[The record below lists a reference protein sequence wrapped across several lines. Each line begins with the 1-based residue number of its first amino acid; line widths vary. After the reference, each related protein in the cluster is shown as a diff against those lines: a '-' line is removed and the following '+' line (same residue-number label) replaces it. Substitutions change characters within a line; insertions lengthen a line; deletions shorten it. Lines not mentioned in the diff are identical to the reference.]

1 MYTVNRCKT
10 LMGYILYVSL
20 FTVVIFSG
28 NRHGA
33 LLRVNI
39 LLLTIFV
46 MKSSYNHVLSRNRCI
61 FMVLTLLE
69 TTNYHCIAIVRMVT
83 NVVYFNLKYIFFG
96 CSRLII
102 YIRFAR
108 QVICVHLLITNIYYI
123 IIIIIF
129 KCEKKINCVG
139 ASYSK

>member
-1 MYTVNRCKT
+1 MPTGMSFINVRK
-10 LMGYILYVSL
+10 ILIQVS
-20 FTVVIFSG
+20 
-28 NRHGA
+28 H
-33 LLRVNI
+33 
-39 LLLTIFV
+39 
-46 MKSSYNHVLSRNRCI
+46 NHVLSRNVCI

-83 NVVYFNLKYIFFG
+83 NIVYFNLKYIFFG
-96 CSRLII
+96 RSRLII

-139 ASYSK
+139 ASYSI

>member
-1 MYTVNRCKT
+1 MYTVNRCKP
-10 LMGYILYVSL
+10 LIDYILYVSL

-46 MKSSYNHVLSRNRCI
+46 MKSSHNHVLSRNVYI

-83 NVVYFNLKYIFFG
+83 NIVYFNLKYIFFG

-129 KCEKKINCVG
+129 KCEKKIICVG

>member
-1 MYTVNRCKT
+1 
-10 LMGYILYVSL
+10 MGYTLYVSL

-33 LLRVNI
+33 LLHVNI

-46 MKSSYNHVLSRNRCI
+46 VRSSHNHVLSRNVCI

-69 TTNYHCIAIVRMVT
+69 TPNYHCFAIVSMIT
-83 NVVYFNLKYIFFG
+83 NIVYSNLKYVFFG

-108 QVICVHLLITNIYYI
+108 QVLCVHLLITNIYYI

-129 KCEKKINCVG
+129 KCEKTINCVG
-139 ASYSK
+139 AFYSK

>member
-1 MYTVNRCKT
+1 MYTVNLCKT
-10 LMGYILYVSL
+10 LLGYILYVSL

-28 NRHGA
+28 NRHKA

-46 MKSSYNHVLSRNRCI
+46 VKSSHNHLLSRNVCI

-69 TTNYHCIAIVRMVT
+69 TTNYHCIAIVRMIT
-83 NVVYFNLKYIFFG
+83 NIVYFNLKYIFFG

-102 YIRFAR
+102 YIRFAH
-108 QVICVHLLITNIYYI
+108 QVNCVHLLITNIYYI

-129 KCEKKINCVG
+129 KCEKKINCEG

>member
-20 FTVVIFSG
+20 FTVVIFFSG

-33 LLRVNI
+33 LLRVKI

-46 MKSSYNHVLSRNRCI
+46 MKSSHNHVLSRNVCI

-69 TTNYHCIAIVRMVT
+69 TTNYHCIDIVRMVT
-83 NVVYFNLKYIFFG
+83 NILVFQFEIYIFRMFAFNYLYSF
-96 CSRLII
+96 CSSSDLCA
-102 YIRFAR
+102 F
-108 QVICVHLLITNIYYI
+108 
-123 IIIIIF
+123 
-129 KCEKKINCVG
+129 INH
-139 ASYSK
+139 

>member
-10 LMGYILYVSL
+10 LMGNILYVSL

-46 MKSSYNHVLSRNRCI
+46 MKSPHNHVLSRKVCI

-69 TTNYHCIAIVRMVT
+69 TTNYHCITVVRMVT
-83 NVVYFNLKYIFFG
+83 NIVYFNLKYIFFG
-96 CSRLII
+96 CWRLII
-102 YIRFAR
+102 YICFAR

>member
-1 MYTVNRCKT
+1 
-10 LMGYILYVSL
+10 MGYILYVSL

-33 LLRVNI
+33 LLRVSI

-46 MKSSYNHVLSRNRCI
+46 MKSSHNHVLSRNVCI
-61 FMVLTLLE
+61 LMVLTLLE
-69 TTNYHCIAIVRMVT
+69 TTNYHCIVIIRMVT
-83 NVVYFNLKYIFFG
+83 NIVYFNLKYIFFG

-108 QVICVHLLITNIYYI
+108 QVICVHLFITNIYYI

>member
-1 MYTVNRCKT
+1 
-10 LMGYILYVSL
+10 MGYILYVSL

-46 MKSSYNHVLSRNRCI
+46 MKSSHNHVLSRNVCI

-83 NVVYFNLKYIFFG
+83 NIVYFNLKYILFG

-123 IIIIIF
+123 IFIIIF

-139 ASYSK
+139 ASYLK

>member
-1 MYTVNRCKT
+1 MYTVNRGKT
-10 LMGYILYVSL
+10 LMGYMLYVSL

-39 LLLTIFV
+39 IVLTIFV
-46 MKSSYNHVLSRNRCI
+46 VKSSHNHVLSRNVCI
-61 FMVLTLLE
+61 FMVLARLE
-69 TTNYHCIAIVRMVT
+69 TPNYHCIAMIRMIT
-83 NVVYFNLKYIFFG
+83 NIVYFNLKYIVFG

-102 YIRFAR
+102 YICFAP
-108 QVICVHLLITNIYYI
+108 QVICVHLLITNICYI

-129 KCEKKINCVG
+129 EMQEKDKLCRS
-139 ASYSK
+139 SYSK